1 MNFAKIKDNPE
12 FVRDMK
18 TNAVVRL
25 DTRELDEFNQ
35 RRRKIL
41 EEKKEK
47 EETKLRLA
55 KIEDDMQEIKNLLK
69 EITQIRS

>member
-12 FVRDMK
+12 FVRDIK

-25 DTRELDEFNQ
+25 DTKELDDFNQ